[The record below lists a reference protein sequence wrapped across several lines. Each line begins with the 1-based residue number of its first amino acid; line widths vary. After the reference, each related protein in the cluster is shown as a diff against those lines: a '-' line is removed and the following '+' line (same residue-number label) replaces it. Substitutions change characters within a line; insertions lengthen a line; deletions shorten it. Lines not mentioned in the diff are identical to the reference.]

1 MNRGRGRMAISWKR
15 KAAQTETVRSPA
27 VAGSFY
33 PDSPKVLSAQVGKFI
48 DDAALHESD
57 GTLIGLI
64 APHAGYVYSGHVA
77 GYAYKQLMGQSFDTV
92 VLLGLSHRY
101 RIDGAAIYAR
111 GAFRTPLGNIQIDE
125 DLAAEIMRLNSN
137 IVDLPPTHAN
147 EHSLEVQLPF
157 LQYLLSDFRIV
168 PILLQDDSPENVVP
182 LSQAIAEVMSDRFCL
197 LIGSTDLCHYPTY
210 EAARKSDQVVIEAIE
225 HFDSDYLRQQMDE
238 YMRIHPTQNFHC
250 MMCSTGAIYTT
261 MRAAKALGGNRL
273 EVLKSANS
281 GDVPIGGRD
290 QVVGYMAVGIYR

>member
-1 MNRGRGRMAISWKR
+1 MAISWKR

-48 DDAALHESD
+48 HDAALQESD

-77 GYAYKQLMGQSFDTV
+77 GYAYKQLVGQSFDTV

-111 GAFRTPLGNIQIDE
+111 GAFRTPLGDIQIDE
-125 DLAAEIMRLNSN
+125 DLAAEITRLNSD
-137 IVDLPPTHAN
+137 ILDLPAAHAN

-157 LQYLLSDFRIV
+157 LQHLLSDFRIV
-168 PILLQDDSPENVVP
+168 PILLQDDSPENVIP
-182 LSQAIAEVMSDRFCL
+182 LSQAIAAAVSDRSTL

-225 HFDSDYLRQQMDE
+225 GFDPDYLGEQMDE
-238 YMRIHPTQNFHC
+238 YMQIHPTKNFHC
-250 MMCSTGAIYTT
+250 MMCSTGAIYST
-261 MRAAKALGGNRL
+261 MRVAKALGGNRI
-273 EVLKSANS
+273 EVLKAANS

-290 QVVGYMAVGIYR
+290 QVVGYMAAGIYR